1 MPGLRGRPGT
11 LGAIAELSFFAEC
24 EIDLANSA
32 NARIWQV
39 PKSAQKLAKYESRP
53 APRRYAHARV
63 EDADKP
69 ARIAE
74 FTTLV

>member
-1 MPGLRGRPGT
+1 MPGLRGRPGI
-11 LGAIAELSFFAEC
+11 LGAIAELPFAVC
-24 EIDLANSA
+24 EIDLARSA
-32 NARIWQV
+32 NARIRHV

-53 APRRYAHARV
+53 APRRYAHARI
-63 EDADKP
+63 EDAHKP

>member
-1 MPGLRGRPGT
+1 MPGLRGRPDT
-11 LGAIAELSFFAEC
+11 LGAIAELPFAVC
-24 EIDLANSA
+24 EMDLANSA
-32 NARIWQV
+32 NARIWQT

-63 EDADKP
+63 EDAHKP